1 MCVYNEHEHAACGE
15 LVPGPALAD
24 VLRPA
29 DLGPRQVAVLRS
41 DC

>member
-1 MCVYNEHEHAACGE
+1 MSVCNEDEHAACAE

-29 DLGPRQVAVLRS
+29 DLGPRQVTVLRR
-41 DC
+41 

>member
-1 MCVYNEHEHAACGE
+1 MCLSNEDEHAACDE

-29 DLGPRQVAVLRS
+29 DLGPRQVTVLRR
-41 DC
+41 

>member
-1 MCVYNEHEHAACGE
+1 MTVCNELE

-29 DLGPRQVAVLRS
+29 HLGPRQVAVLQ
-41 DC
+41 